1 MYRWL
6 LALSLASVL
15 AGCFTVANNLS
26 PEQIGSF
33 RLAAV
38 NVRYA
43 DDARVSWPDGAST
56 YAEAKGVDIAS
67 PEVQAYVKNTIASK
81 ITSVMQRRV
90 GDRLVGSRPVRI
102 EVVVKTFMIPPT
114 FMRVVG
120 SSHQTFTAAVNLV
133 DTKSGDV
140 LASNPDV
147 YGFVAASPGVVGE
160 LVARA
165 LFDEPID
172 HLLDS
177 FGRSYRLWLLRT
189 T

>member
-1 MYRWL
+1 MVRSL
-6 LALSLASVL
+6 LALLLICVL
-15 AGCFTVANNLS
+15 TGCSTVANNLS

-43 DDARVSWPDGAST
+43 DDARISWSDGANS
-56 YAEAKGVDIAS
+56 YAASKGVDADS
-67 PEVQAYVKNTIASK
+67 PETRAYVRSTIASK

-102 EVVVKTFMIPPT
+102 DVVVKTFMIPPI

-120 SSHQTFTAAVNLV
+120 SNHQTFTAEVNLV
-133 DTKSGDV
+133 DAKSGDV

-177 FGRSYRLWLLRT
+177 FGRSYRLWLLRAT
-189 T
+189 